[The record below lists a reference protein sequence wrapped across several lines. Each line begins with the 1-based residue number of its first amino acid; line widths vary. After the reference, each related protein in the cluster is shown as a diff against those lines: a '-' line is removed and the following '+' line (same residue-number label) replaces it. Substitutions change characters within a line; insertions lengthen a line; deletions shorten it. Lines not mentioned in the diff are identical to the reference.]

1 MGKNIGQNMSKSLS
15 SKNSQRFLDH
25 DLQPATDAFKTSSK
39 TVIQKTVEAT
49 GNLIG
54 KKYLD
59 KVARASKM
67 SPKIMQKQVMKKYL
81 EKNIY
86 HLH

>member
-49 GNLIG
+49 GN
-54 KKYLD
+54 
-59 KVARASKM
+59 
-67 SPKIMQKQVMKKYL
+67 
-81 EKNIY
+81 
-86 HLH
+86 